1 MTVSGQ
7 LGGQGESLVGAVSE
21 ADLRASMG
29 RIRGYCDPYRDLLVR
44 AEQGTRLVQ
53 MIEGLT
59 SVLERKSVEPIAV
72 MHGIERRNLQQFV
85 GTSQW
90 DYDPLREQQRREM
103 AREIGNP
110 DAALVLDG
118 SATPKK
124 GNATVGV
131 ARQWCGRHGKVDSCV
146 VGVYAVYVGVG
157 GLASIADSQIY
168 LPPAWADDRKRRAK
182 VYVPEDVEYR
192 SQPKMALEMTRT
204 LAAELP
210 FEWVLGDDEFGRSR
224 EVRDGVWAL
233 GKSYVFDVPCD
244 TRVRLVGHKKIWR
257 ADAMAKSRSIRK
269 WKWLRVRDGEK
280 GPCEVVA
287 LALPVMTK
295 RDGARA
301 VAETLVVIEE
311 PWDGRVT
318 YCLARSRSPASLG
331 QLVQHASQRHR
342 VEEVFEE
349 AKGEV
354 GLDHFEVRA
363 WHGWHHHMT
372 LCQLAHWFLVREKR
386 RLGKKSSRLNC
397 EHDQDGYRSSA
408 VPRDNRQDGVAGE
421 LPSGAERGRPPS
433 TLASA
438 RIYRTS
444 SPADA
449 VNRVH
454 FSQ

>member
-1 MTVSGQ
+1 MTESGRRED
-7 LGGQGESLVGAVSE
+7 QGEATVGTVSE
-21 ADLRASMG
+21 ADLIASMG
-29 RIRGYCDPYRDLLVR
+29 RIRHYCEPYRDLLVR
-44 AEQGTRLVQ
+44 VEQGDRLVQ

-59 SVLERKSVEPIAV
+59 SGLERKSVEPIAV

-90 DYDPLREQQRREM
+90 EHDPLREQQRREM
-103 AREIGNP
+103 AREIGSP

-124 GNATVGV
+124 GKATVGV

-146 VGVYAVYVGVG
+146 VGVYAVYVGAG
-157 GLASIADSQIY
+157 ELASIAESQIY
-168 LPPAWADDRKRRAK
+168 LPPAWADDRERRAK
-182 VYVPEDVEYR
+182 VYVPEEVEYR

-204 LAAELP
+204 LATELP

-244 TRVRLVGHKKIWR
+244 TRVRLVGHKKLWR
-257 ADAMAKSRSIRK
+257 VDAMAKSRPIRK
-269 WKWLRVRDGEK
+269 WKWLHVRDGEK

-287 LALPVMTK
+287 LALPVMTT
-295 RDGARA
+295 RDGAEA

-311 PWDGRVT
+311 PWDGRVS

-331 QLVQHASQRHR
+331 QLVRRASQRHR
-342 VEEVFEE
+342 IEEVFEE

-386 RLGKKSSRLNC
+386 RLGKEAAGLTVSMIRMAIGPLLFPATTGRMAAQVNYHLARN
-397 EHDQDGYRSSA
+397 EA
-408 VPRDNRQDGVAGE
+408 VRQAHWR
-421 LPSGAERGRPPS
+421 ARGSTAPPRPPM
-433 TLASA
+433 
-438 RIYRTS
+438 
-444 SPADA
+444 P
-449 VNRVH
+449 
-454 FSQ
+454 